1 MTRKIV
7 GIAAVLV
14 VLSMAAA
21 SLFAGSLLPEAVRL
35 PIHWDLLGQPDQ
47 LADKWIALSA
57 PPALVA
63 AVSLL
68 FYFLPALEPR
78 KEGLAR
84 SQGLY
89 LYGWLALLLMGTV
102 IEVALLSTAFGW
114 AVSIVHLLAGGVGIM
129 LMLIGNQLGKSRSM
143 YLMGL
148 RTPWT
153 LASEDVWIKT
163 HRLCGKLMVGGG
175 LLILVTALLPVPS
188 GALAT
193 ICAAVIL
200 GSAGLPILYSFFA
213 WRREGRRDQPSL

>member
-7 GIAAVLV
+7 GMAAILV
-14 VLSMAAA
+14 VLSMAA
-21 SLFAGSLLPEAVRL
+21 SSIVAGSMLPEAIRL
-35 PIHWDLLGQPDQ
+35 PIHWDLLGQPDRY
-47 LADKWIALSA
+47 ADKWIALLSPA
-57 PPALVA
+57 ALVA

-89 LYGWLALLLMGTV
+89 LYGWLALLLMGAV
-102 IEVALLSTAFGW
+102 IELTLLSTAFGW
-114 AVSIVHLLAGGVGIM
+114 GVRTVHLLAGGVGIM

-175 LLILVTALLPVPS
+175 LLMLVAALLPVPS
-188 GALAT
+188 GVLAT
-193 ICAAVIL
+193 ICAVVIL
-200 GSAGLPILYSFFA
+200 GSAGVPILYSFFA
-213 WRREGRRDQPSL
+213 WRREGQGDQASL

>member
-1 MTRKIV
+1 MTRKV
-7 GIAAVLV
+7 VAIAAILV
-14 VLSMAAA
+14 VLSLAAA
-21 SLFAGSLLPEAVRL
+21 SLIAGSLLPQAIRL

-47 LADKWIALSA
+47 FADKWIALMA
-57 PPALVA
+57 PPAMIGL
-63 AVSLL
+63 VSLI
-68 FYFLPALEPR
+68 FYFLPVLEPR
-78 KEGLAR
+78 KEGMAR

-89 LYGWLALLLMGTV
+89 LYGWLALLLMGAV

-114 AVSIVHLLAGGVGIM
+114 GVRTVPLLTGGVGIM

-175 LLILVTALLPVPS
+175 LLMLVMALLPVPPGVLGTVS
-188 GALAT
+188 
-193 ICAAVIL
+193 AAVIL
-200 GSAGLPILYSFFA
+200 VSVAVPILYSFVV
-213 WRREGRRDQPSL
+213 WRREGRADQASL